1 MAEVPERLASARSAL
16 EQSCHLLLD
25 PSPEV
30 LDRCYQVLSTAIGD
44 LAASRDLIG
53 PFKGDTGVLAQVCE
67 IRRKVRLAGCLLE
80 NAAAYHSKWNR
91 ILASMLQ
98 GYSAR
103 GEPPTV
109 AQPGRLA
116 VEG

>member
-1 MAEVPERLASARSAL
+1 MAEVPERLASARSAV
-16 EQSCHLLLD
+16 EQSCRLLLN

-30 LDRCYQVLSTAIGD
+30 LDRCFQVLSVAVGD

-53 PFKGDTGVLAQVCE
+53 PFKSDAGILAEVCE
-67 IRRKVRLAGCLLE
+67 IRAKVRLAGCLLD
-80 NAAAYHSKWNR
+80 NAAVYHSKWNR
-91 ILASMLQ
+91 ILTSMLQ
-98 GYSAR
+98 GYTAR